1 MGASGGHMCHW
12 TFLVYKYFFSI
23 LGIGEEVQVA
33 IASPPVD
40 GKANTE
46 LVRYLADICGIK
58 KSQVALT
65 KVC

>member
-1 MGASGGHMCHW
+1 VSLDLSC
-12 TFLVYKYFFSI
+12 LQILFFQF
-23 LGIGEEVQVA
+23 LGIGEEVRNA